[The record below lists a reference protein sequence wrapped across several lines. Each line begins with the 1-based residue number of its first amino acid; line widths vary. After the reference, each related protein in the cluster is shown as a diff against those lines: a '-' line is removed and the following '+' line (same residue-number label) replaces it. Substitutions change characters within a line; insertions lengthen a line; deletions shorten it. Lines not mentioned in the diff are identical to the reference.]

1 MPVTNRL
8 KVFIVDDEAVISL
21 PVAMIL
27 QKSGFD
33 ATSFTNPMKAL
44 EEAETERPDLLLSDV
59 MMPELSGIELA
70 VRIKKFHPECKILLF
85 SGQAATADLLREARV
100 QGHDFILLT
109 KPVHP
114 ADLLAQIQ
122 KLTPPSR
129 S

>member
-1 MPVTNRL
+1 MSAANQL

-21 PVAMIL
+21 TPAMIF

-33 ATSFTNPMKAL
+33 ATSFTNQVKTL
-44 EEAETERPDLLLSDV
+44 EEAETEHPDLLLSDV
-59 MMPELSGIELA
+59 MMPEFSGIELA
-70 VRIKKFHPECKILLF
+70 IRIKKFHPECKIFLL
-85 SGQAATADLLREARV
+85 SGQAATADLLQEARV
-100 QGHDFILLT
+100 QGHNFILLT

-114 ADLLAQIQ
+114 ADLLAQLQ